1 MTTRGTRL
9 RLAATAVA
17 ALAAAALAPGTAH
30 AAPPSNDDFDN
41 ATAIT
46 LPFTEQVDP
55 REATRAPDDPNSC
68 LHPANGT
75 AWYSFT
81 STVDTTLA
89 LDFHRAYVDTGVYT
103 GTRGALALVPRSCS
117 TGSEIRELDAR
128 AGVTYYLSVAANSW
142 SWPFQFTAEVVPQP
156 ANDHF
161 AAAETIGALP
171 FTGQVKLAAATVEA
185 GEPTAS
191 CDHNPGSPSVWY
203 EYTPVET
210 GSLVL
215 SADAWADHNAVA
227 AVYTGP
233 ERTELACVHSH
244 HGILRAEAGRT
255 LHIQF
260 TAANAGADDVV
271 LGLRAAEVLR
281 PALQV
286 SPEGASIHDEVRFD
300 NTSQDPE
307 GYGTSIERLDFGDGT
322 PVVAPDRSYVYHR
335 YAADGD
341 YTARLTVASLGGRT
355 ATITKT
361 IPIRTHDVAITGF
374 DVPTAA
380 RVDATKPI
388 DVTLAN
394 GNYTETVK
402 VTLYRGTA
410 TGFQPV
416 TSLTKTIRP
425 NRTTRFPFTY
435 TFTAADLTEGTIVFK
450 ATAEPTT
457 RDALPSDNTVI
468 APATRVRKAAPQGAS

>member
-9 RLAATAVA
+9 RLAVTAAV
-17 ALAAAALAPGTAH
+17 ALAAAALVPGTAH

-41 ATAIT
+41 AIAIT

-55 REATRAPDDPNSC
+55 REATRAPDDPATCAQEVS
-68 LHPANGT
+68 ASV
-75 AWYSFT
+75 WYSFT
-81 STVDTTLA
+81 SPVDTTLA
-89 LDFHRAYVDTGVYT
+89 LDFHGGWAYTRVFT
-103 GTRGALALVPRSCS
+103 GTRGALSLVPRSCS
-117 TGSEIRELDAR
+117 GGSQIRELDAS
-128 AGVTYYLSVAANSW
+128 AGVTYYVSVAAYPW
-142 SWPFQFTAEVVPQP
+142 TAPFQFTAEALTPP

-161 AAAETIGALP
+161 ANAEVISELP
-171 FTGQVKLAAATVEA
+171 FTGTVKLAAATVEA
-185 GEPTAS
+185 GEPTAT

-203 EYTPVET
+203 RYTPAVT
-210 GSLVL
+210 GALVL

-227 AVYTGP
+227 AVYAGS
-233 ERTELACVHSH
+233 ERAEVACVHSH
-244 HGILRAEAGRT
+244 TSVVRAEAGRT

-260 TAANAGADDVV
+260 NAASAGADDVV
-271 LGLRAAEVLR
+271 LGLRAAADLR

-322 PVVAPDRSYVYHR
+322 VVTPDRGYVYHR

-355 ATITKT
+355 ATTTKT

-380 RVDATKPI
+380 RVDVTKPI

-394 GNYTETVK
+394 GRYTETVK
-402 VTLYRGTA
+402 VTLYRGTSA
-410 TGFQPV
+410 GFQPV
-416 TSLTKTIRP
+416 TSLTKTARP

-450 ATAEPTT
+450 AVAEPTT

-468 APATRVRKAAPQGAS
+468 APATRVRRAAPQGAS